1 MFQPFSLMFYN
12 TGNFY
17 DTVDDPLTMDDD
29 FTPDGFRKWT
39 EKRFNDKVEKLTNV
53 ITEIVHPDHRDIIG
67 Y

>member
-39 EKRFNDKVEKLTNV
+39 EKRFND
-53 ITEIVHPDHRDIIG
+53 
-67 Y
+67 